1 MQDGAYLMEK
11 YNYEEAI
18 INDLKDWLISE
29 TDILE

>member
-1 MQDGAYLMEK
+1 MEK

-18 INDLKDWLISE
+18 INDLKDWLINE

>member
-1 MQDGAYLMEK
+1 MEK

-18 INDLKDWLISE
+18 VDNLKDWLINE